1 MRVLLRTVL
10 PALLLATFAS
20 LAGFSVFAEPLR
32 LSIVHVNDW
41 DRLDPKDR
49 AGGAA
54 KIASIARYER
64 DRVEAEG
71 GQVLL
76 TFGGDMISPSL
87 LSGFDKGAHMV
98 ALANAIGFNAAVLGN
113 HEFDFGPEVLI
124 DRLKEAKYPVLGSN
138 ISYKGKPGFPGAD
151 RSLLIEAGEYRIG
164 LLGLTTTDT
173 PSLSSSGP
181 DVAFTPLAE
190 TAKETTEALRGQGA
204 DLVVALTHAV
214 YQEDLETLRQVAGID
229 IVLGGHDHLVL
240 ILYDGKQAILKSGSQ
255 GNFVGIM
262 DIVID
267 RVEGR
272 GGPQLVWQPS
282 FSMVN
287 TLDVEEDPE
296 IAQRVAGY
304 MAELDKELA
313 VDIGPT
319 EVALDTRRS
328 SVRSG
333 ENAFGN
339 LVADAMRAA
348 TRADAALTNGGGIR
362 GDTTYVEGRVLTRK
376 DVLTELPFG
385 NKTVTMRLKGSDLK
399 AALENGVSKVEEAA
413 GRFPHVSGISF
424 AYSGNKPAG
433 SRVSDVK
440 VGGLPLDLG
449 KVYVVAVNDFV
460 ARGGDGYTSLE
471 NGEPVVDAS
480 SARLMANQVI
490 DFIQAKGGVKIG
502 VEGRV
507 RRLD

>member
-1 MRVLLRTVL
+1 MPFPLRRVFPFLLVVAIAAFVEV
-10 PALLLATFAS
+10 PA
-20 LAGFSVFAEPLR
+20 VAEPLR

-41 DRLDPKDR
+41 DRLDAKDR

-87 LSGFDKGAHMV
+87 LSGFDKGAHMI
-98 ALANAIGFNAAVLGN
+98 ALANVIGFNAAVLGN

-124 DRLKEAKYPVLGSN
+124 ERLKEAKYPVLGSN
-138 ISYKGKPGFPGAD
+138 ISYKGEPGFPGAE
-151 RSLLIEAGEYRIG
+151 RSLLVEAGEYKVG

-181 DVAFTPLAE
+181 DVAFAPLAE
-190 TAKETTEALRGQGA
+190 AAAEITEALRAQGA
-204 DLVVALTHAV
+204 DLVIALTHAV
-214 YQEDLETLRQVAGID
+214 YQNDLETLRQVAGID

-240 ILYDGKQAILKSGSQ
+240 VLYDGKQAILKSGSQ

-262 DIVID
+262 DILID

-272 GGPQLVWQPS
+272 SGPQLVWQPS

-287 TLDVEEDPE
+287 TIDVEEDPE
-296 IAQRVAGY
+296 VAQRVAGY
-304 MAELDKELA
+304 KSELDKELA
-313 VDIGPT
+313 VDIGLT
-319 EVALDTRRS
+319 EVALDTRRA
-328 SVRSG
+328 SVRTG

-339 LVADAMRAA
+339 LVADAMRVA
-348 TRADAALTNGGGIR
+348 TGADAALTNGGGIR
-362 GDTTYVEGRVLTRK
+362 GDTTYIPGRVLTRK
-376 DVLTELPFG
+376 DILTELPFG
-385 NKTVTMRLKGSDLK
+385 NRTVTMRLKGSDLK
-399 AALENGVSKVEEAA
+399 AALENGVSKVEEGA

-424 AYSGNKPAG
+424 AYAGGKPAG
-433 SRVSDVK
+433 ARVTDVK
-440 VGGLPLDLG
+440 IGDLPLDLG
-449 KVYVVAVNDFV
+449 KVYVLATNDFV
-460 ARGGDGYTSLE
+460 ARGGDGYASLK
-471 NGEPVVDAS
+471 NGKPVVDAS
-480 SARLMANQVI
+480 SARLMASQVI
-490 DFIQAKGGVKIG
+490 EFIQSEGGVKTV

>member
-10 PALLLATFAS
+10 PVLLLATLVS
-20 LAGFSVFAEPLR
+20 LPRLPVLAEPLR

-41 DRLDPKDR
+41 DRLDAKDR

-76 TFGGDMISPSL
+76 TFGGDMLSPSL

-113 HEFDFGPEVLI
+113 HEFDFGPDVLI
-124 DRLKEAKYPVLGSN
+124 DRLKEAEYPVLGSN
-138 ISYKGKPGFPGAD
+138 ISYKGKPGFPGAE
-151 RSLLIEAGEYRIG
+151 RSLLVEAGEYKIG

-181 DVAFTPLAE
+181 DVAFAPLADAARE
-190 TAKETTEALRGQGA
+190 ITEVLRRQGA
-204 DLVVALTHAV
+204 DLVIALTHAV
-214 YQEDLETLRQVAGID
+214 YQKDLETLRQVAGID

-240 ILYDGKQAILKSGSQ
+240 VLYDGKQAILKSGSQ

-262 DIVID
+262 DILID

-272 GGPQLVWQPS
+272 SGPQLVWQPS

-287 TLDVEEDPE
+287 TLEVEEDPE
-296 IAQRVAGY
+296 IAQRVAGFV
-304 MAELDKELA
+304 ARLDKELA
-313 VDIGPT
+313 VDIGAT
-319 EVALDTRRS
+319 EVALDTRRAA
-328 SVRSG
+328 VRSG

-348 TRADAALTNGGGIR
+348 TGADAALTNGGGIR
-362 GDTTYVEGRVLTRK
+362 GDTTYAPGRVLTRK
-376 DVLTELPFG
+376 DILTELPFG

-399 AALENGVSKVEEAA
+399 AALENGVSKVEEGA
-413 GRFPHVSGISF
+413 GRFPHVSGLSF
-424 AYSGNKPAG
+424 AYSGSKPAG
-433 SRVSDVK
+433 SRVSDIL

-460 ARGGDGYTSLE
+460 ARGGDGYASLE
-471 NGEPVVDAS
+471 NGEPIVDAS
-480 SARLMANQVI
+480 SARLMASQVI
-490 DFIQAKGGVKIG
+490 EFIQAGDGVTTE